1 MDEGNLVGRPAQ
13 SGGGGPRTTR
23 TRRPPAPK
31 AAPPPPPPPPVEVPP
46 SGGGRMKRRT
56 RAMAIGAIAVLALLV
71 GVAFLYSYL
80 TTARQFISTDNAN
93 IDGDQIVIS
102 APAAGTLLSWRG
114 QLGSSFHAGDV
125 VGVLRL
131 GNGSGVA
138 PVLSIRAPQDGV
150 VAAEHALQNDQV
162 AAGSTLATAYDL
174 TQVFVTARM
183 DETAIGDV
191 KPGQTADVYVDAYST
206 PLTGTVQQ
214 VEGAAA
220 SVFSL
225 LPQSNSTGNFQKVT
239 QEVPVKILLGD
250 TRGLHLVPGMSCTV
264 KIHRS

>member
-1 MDEGNLVGRPAQ
+1 
-13 SGGGGPRTTR
+13 
-23 TRRPPAPK
+23 
-31 AAPPPPPPPPVEVPP
+31 
-46 SGGGRMKRRT
+46 
-56 RAMAIGAIAVLALLV
+56 
-71 GVAFLYSYL
+71 
-80 TTARQFISTDNAN
+80 
-93 IDGDQIVIS
+93 
-102 APAAGTLLSWRG
+102 
-114 QLGSSFHAGDV
+114 
-125 VGVLRL
+125 VLRL

-150 VAAEHALQNDQV
+150 VAAEHAVPNDQV

-174 TQVFVTARM
+174 TQVFVTARV
-183 DETAIGDV
+183 DETAIGEV
-191 KPGQTADVYVDAYST
+191 KPGQTADVFVDAYST

-250 TRGLHLVPGMSCTV
+250 TKGLHLVPGMSCTV